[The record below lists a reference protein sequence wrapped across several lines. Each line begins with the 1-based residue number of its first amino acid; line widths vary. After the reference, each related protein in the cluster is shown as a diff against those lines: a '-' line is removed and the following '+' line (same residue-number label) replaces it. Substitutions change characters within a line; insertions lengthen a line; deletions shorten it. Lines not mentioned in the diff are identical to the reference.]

1 MRTADFKHLPIR
13 RIIIMLA
20 NTLRNFTAQAE
31 IPSGKLAEVTDDTDL
46 RKLTRAFRAHPTQ
59 KVAAE
64 STSMVI

>member
-1 MRTADFKHLPIR
+1 
-13 RIIIMLA
+13 MLA
-20 NTLRNFTAQAE
+20 NTLRHFTAQAE